1 MVFVKEQQ
9 NSPPSPP
16 LLKPRHSSVLHVA
29 QGGGLASKSMTSDY
43 VIHFC
48 VDEITADGLDLG
60 FSVQILLPL
69 HYVLEKLCCYAVGY
83 EYAAIFSAA
92 SSKTTGDCSLRR
104 AV

>member
-29 QGGGLASKSMTSDY
+29 HGGKGLASKSMTSDY

-60 FSVQILLPL
+60 FNIQIASTTLR
-69 HYVLEKLCCYAVGY
+69 VGETLCLYAVG
-83 EYAAIFSAA
+83 
-92 SSKTTGDCSLRR
+92 
-104 AV
+104 

>member
-16 LLKPRHSSVLHVA
+16 PKPRHSSVLHVA

-60 FSVQILLPL
+60 FNIQIASTTLR
-69 HYVLEKLCCYAVGY
+69 VGETLCLYAVG
-83 EYAAIFSAA
+83 
-92 SSKTTGDCSLRR
+92 
-104 AV
+104 

>member
-29 QGGGLASKSMTSDY
+29 HGGKGLASKSMTSDY

-69 HYVLEKLCCYAVGY
+69 HYVLEKLCAVTQW
-83 EYAAIFSAA
+83 ATSMLLFL
-92 SSKTTGDCSLRR
+92 KCSLLKNGW
-104 AV
+104 